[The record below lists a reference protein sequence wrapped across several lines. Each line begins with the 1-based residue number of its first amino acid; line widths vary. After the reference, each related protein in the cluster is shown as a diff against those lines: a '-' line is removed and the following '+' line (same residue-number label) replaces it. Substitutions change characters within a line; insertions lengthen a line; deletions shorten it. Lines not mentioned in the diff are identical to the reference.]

1 MSELI
6 KRAKAFATQAHQRIG
21 HRRKYT
27 KQPYEV
33 HLKAVAE
40 IVATVTDD
48 EEMISAA
55 WLHDTVEDTSA
66 THHDLEKEFGDEVR
80 NLVFDLTDIS
90 KPSDGNRMLRKAIDR
105 EHIAVASVRAKTI
118 KLADLIDNSRDICKH
133 DPGFAR
139 VYLAEM
145 SALLEVLEQ
154 GDETLFKQAQRELL
168 RCSEKLGLVRPPGSM
183 QVLEE
188 TLPLKAVGFSQ
199 RRVQR
204 LFTEAFTA
212 KDIAE
217 PIHSFDTN
225 RPATEV
231 KSVMEAL
238 GISVAGIR
246 SEGMVAGFVW
256 KDDLTGGNSGER
268 ARSFGRDQ
276 LVYGDASLSDVI
288 LVLTRHNHCFISVLD
303 SVVGVV
309 TRTDVEK
316 PIVRMWLFGMIT
328 MVEMS
333 LATTIRSKWPN
344 NDWRENC
351 TPGRL
356 RKAEALCDE
365 RSRRDQHSDL
375 IDCLQLSDKARIL
388 LKDPEMLVEFGFKS
402 KGEADRAI
410 RDLESLRNNLA
421 HGQSIIA
428 YDWPQI
434 VRLTQQIELIV
445 VEM

>member
-40 IVATVTDD
+40 IVSTVSED
-48 EEMISAA
+48 EEMIAAA

-66 THHDLEKEFGDEVR
+66 THHDIEKAFGAGVR
-80 NLVFDLTDIS
+80 SLVYDLTDIS
-90 KPSDGNRMLRKAIDR
+90 KPSDGNRMARKAIDR
-105 EHIAVASVRAKTI
+105 EHIAAASVRAKTV

-139 VYLAEM
+139 VYLGEM
-145 SALLEVLEQ
+145 SALLEVLGE
-154 GDETLFKQAQRELL
+154 GDETLFKAAQKELL
-168 RCSEKLGLVRPPGSM
+168 RCSEKLGLVQPPGSM
-183 QVLEE
+183 QALEE
-188 TLPLKAVGFSQ
+188 TLPLQAVGFSQ

-217 PIHSFDTN
+217 PLHSFDAD
-225 RPATEV
+225 RPAVEV
-231 KSVMEAL
+231 KNAMQAL

-246 SEGMVAGFVW
+246 GQGMVAGFAW
-256 KDDLTGGNSGER
+256 KDDLAAGNCGEC
-268 ARSFGRDQ
+268 ARRFGRDQ
-276 LVYGDASLSDVI
+276 VVYGDAYLSDVI

-309 TRTDVEK
+309 TRSDIEK

-333 LATTIRSKWPN
+333 LATTIRSKWP
-344 NDWRENC
+344 DDSWREHC
-351 TPGRL
+351 PPGRL
-356 RKAEALCDE
+356 KKAEELCAE
-365 RSRRDQHSDL
+365 RSRREQQCEL
-375 IDCLQLSDKARIL
+375 IDCLQLSDKGRIL
-388 LKDPEMLVEFGFKS
+388 LRDPQTIIEFSFKS
-402 KGEADRAI
+402 KGEAEQAI

-421 HGQSIIA
+421 HGQGIIT

-434 VRLTQQIELIV
+434 VRMTQQIELIV
-445 VEM
+445 AEM